1 MRLLRWSSCLLIVLV
16 LITPAAQAAPV
27 PQLRLVSDAWP
38 PFTDVPGKPRQA
50 LDLVKEAL
58 ARSGVAVSF
67 TITQWNV
74 ALLAIGQAQQ
84 DGSAAIWKTA
94 ERERTLLFSRPYLEN
109 RLRLVARRGTDVSA
123 TSLTRLAGKRIALTR
138 GYAYGPALEAA
149 QGLVHVYYQ
158 NDAACLRAVL
168 EGKADYL
175 LLDELMVH
183 DLRRRDAARSERL
196 LAVGDTPLIEN
207 SLHLALRRN
216 LPHAA
221 EIIAGFDQAMAQMLA
236 DGSYNRVLGL
246 PWIRADIDGD
256 GVLELVTSSRAPQ
269 LAVDPRSANIH
280 AGYPVFLPPARAA
293 SAGRAPAY
301 LVDGKRYD
309 NWGEVATTLERA
321 GPTIPDGPYRYATG
335 FVLADF

>member
-1 MRLLRWSSCLLIVLV
+1 MRLLRWSSCLLLV
-16 LITPAAQAAPV
+16 LLLVIPAVQAAPL

-58 ARSGVAVSF
+58 ARSGVEVSF

-74 ALLAIGQAQQ
+74 ALLAIERAQQ

-109 RLRLVARRGTDVSA
+109 RLLLVGRRGTDVSA
-123 TSLTRLAGKRIALTR
+123 TSLTQLAGKRVALTR
-138 GYAYGPALEAA
+138 GYAYGPALERA
-149 QGLVHVYYQ
+149 QGLVHIYHQ
-158 NDAACLRAVL
+158 NDASSMRAVL

-183 DLRRRDAARSERL
+183 DLRRHDAARSERL
-196 LAVGDTPLIEN
+196 LAVGNTPLIEN
-207 SLHLALRRN
+207 SLHLALRRT
-216 LPHAA
+216 LPRAA
-221 EIIAGFDQAMAQMLA
+221 EIIAGFDKAIVQMLA

-246 PWIRADIDGD
+246 AWIRADIDGD
-256 GVLELVTSSRAPQ
+256 GVLEHVTSSRAPQ
-269 LAVDPRSANIH
+269 LAVDPRSATIH

-309 NWGEVATTLERA
+309 NWGEVTTTLERS